1 MANDVRRQLSDI
13 AYVSAGQVSTLDMPR
28 DSVLR
33 ELGLMFTL
41 SQTTGAAQGSGT
53 LSEGGIW
60 SAIRRIELSAEGAL
74 NLWSIDP
81 VSLYYANALWN
92 GAFAQRDVL
101 ASPGAASSNILQ
113 GYLEMPFALPFCANP
128 NLTLLNAQALSSL
141 TLRIT
146 WGSVSDLYQTIANTA
161 INTTSILTPETHEIV
176 GLGPRS
182 VFSIFKVSQI
192 ARDITA
198 TQNRFEIE
206 LPRSNIIRG
215 LLIKARNTTN
225 SVEDLTDGLLNE
237 VTLESS
243 ENNRGIFVHRRVR
256 ATDTNG
262 TARQGYHIR
271 NAARLLYGLA
281 DLNLQA
287 AATGVGSLLGIYPF
301 EFMEDRRVSSALRV
315 QPFSSFKALCDVT
328 NAGTTPQ
335 LITNVFEIIPAA
347 RPR

>member
-41 SQTTGAAQGSGT
+41 SQSTGAAAAAGT
-53 LSEGGIW
+53 LSEGGIF

-74 NLWSIDP
+74 SLWSIDP
-81 VSLYYANALWN
+81 VSLYYANAFWN
-92 GAFAQRDVL
+92 GCFAQRDVL
-101 ASPGAASSNILQ
+101 VAPGIGASNLLQ
-113 GYLEMPFALPFCANP
+113 GYLEMPFALPFCSNP

-141 TLRIT
+141 TLRVT
-146 WGSVSDLYQTIANTA
+146 WGAAADLYQTPNNTG
-161 INTTSILTPETHEIV
+161 INVTSILTPETHEIV

-182 VFSIFKVSQI
+182 VFSVFKVSQLT
-192 ARDITA
+192 RDIVA
-198 TQNRFEIE
+198 TQTRFEIE

-215 LLIKARNTTN
+215 LLVKARNTTTG
-225 SVEDLTDGLLNE
+225 VEDLTDGLLNE
-237 VTLESS
+237 VILESS

-256 ATDTNG
+256 GTDTSG

-271 NAARLLYGLA
+271 NSARLLYGLA

-287 AATGVGSLLGIYPF
+287 AATGVGSLIGLYPF

-315 QPFSSFKALCDVT
+315 QAFSSFKAICDVT

-335 LITNVFEIIPAA
+335 LVTNIFEIIPAA